1 MKASIDFGSKT
12 TWFTIIRVLGAEP
25 TDWGFSF
32 GDTITWELMRDGAKF
47 SVRCLIQDS
56 PYDLTSDSTG
66 GILPLDK
73 WSEFIISKMYYGS
86 ITDLQKDSGAE
97 NPDNHIVRD
106 TADSETPL
114 QWWANQKKYEDR
126 VFLKQTLDT
135 TALPLQTIDRSQG
148 AQPTQVAATTS
159 NKVSRPPS
167 SSEVT
172 FGSTSESDTATAI
185 ATDLSIGNNDEISTD
200 KSFQFNTLDK
210 IGTFERTSGE
220 EISLAHGEQ
229 MSLGLDNVAV
239 MDVQH
244 SLYKPL
250 SFPVS
255 KENDVVLSNAHQ
267 I

>member
-1 MKASIDFGSKT
+1 
-12 TWFTIIRVLGAEP
+12 
-25 TDWGFSF
+25 
-32 GDTITWELMRDGAKF
+32 MRDGNKF

-56 PYDLTSDSTG
+56 PYDLTSESTS

-73 WSEFIISKMYYGS
+73 WNDFIISKMYYGS

-97 NPDNHIVRD
+97 NPDNHIIRD
-106 TADSETPL
+106 TADSETPM

-148 AQPTQVAATTS
+148 AQTTTIEAPTQTKA
-159 NKVSRPPS
+159 SRPPS

-185 ATDLSIGNNDEISTD
+185 ATDLSIGNNDEISVD

-220 EISLAHGEQ
+220 AITLAHGEQ
-229 MSLGLDNVAV
+229 MSMGLDNVAV
-239 MDVQH
+239 KDIQH
-244 SLYKPL
+244 SLYKPIK
-250 SFPVS
+250 FPVS
-255 KENDVVLSNAHQ
+255 KEQDVVFSNAHQ